1 MIASLF
7 VNLRIATKIMLM
19 LGLFGLVSLGSVVF
33 VTGKMRFIDDSYG
46 ALLDGPGR
54 ANLAI
59 ARANRNLVYI
69 NRSIF
74 RLLTEVTAQGVKQ
87 AVEEITDTDGF
98 FDKQM
103 KIAVRGMPAMA
114 DEFRKVS
121 AAYKA
126 AMSGPCAETIRLG
139 QSNDLAAKQRGADQ
153 MREVCDPALRNVM
166 EWISA
171 LTNKII
177 KINDDDA
184 DEALAI
190 TDHTIRNTYIIVLG
204 GIFAVILMST
214 LVSRMLIAR
223 PIGIVARA
231 LEKLSG
237 GHLDIPIDGTQRR
250 DEVGDIAK
258 AALVF
263 RDALRQQRTS
273 EAEREQERLASEAD
287 KVAALR
293 SAADKIE
300 SESARITEL
309 SSVSSAALLNR
320 SQELARSA
328 VRVIQSV
335 EEVAEVSAG
344 ALSHS
349 EAVAVGSAELSG
361 SARDIA
367 EQIGGT
373 AHEVASIAQAGR
385 RARAVIDQLAVAVGQ
400 IDQVARLIGDIASR
414 TNLLALNATIEA
426 ARAGE
431 AGLGFAVVANEV
443 KSLATQTTRST
454 DEISRNTAAIRR
466 VTEEAVQAVSEI
478 SARVSSIEQITQT
491 VAAAAQ
497 QQTESTTRIA
507 GSVTEAAGAM
517 RDIAGKIGQ
526 VTREMR
532 STDNAIAGIRDAAG
546 DVSARIDEIGHVM
559 VRIVRTSSDAANR
572 RASPRFDVLEEVEV
586 LVDGRRMKAQCIDL
600 SAQGARLQFDAP
612 VSSGTEAVLIMP
624 GVPQLSGRLLRSGLD
639 VGVMFDWSPE
649 QAPAELRRRIEQL
662 AAALD

>member
-600 SAQGARLQFDAP
+600 SAQGARLQFDTP
-612 VSSGTEAVLIMP
+612 VSSGTDAVLIIP
-624 GVPQLSGRLLRSGLD
+624 GVPQLSGRLLGSGLD
-639 VGVMFDWSPE
+639 VGVMFDWGPA

-662 AAALD
+662 AAA

>member
-662 AAALD
+662 AAA

>member
-1 MIASLF
+1 MIASWF
-7 VNLRIATKIMLM
+7 VNFRISTKIMLM

-69 NRSIF
+69 NRSIY
-74 RLLTEVTAQGVKQ
+74 RLLTEVTEAGSKQ
-87 AVEEITDTDGF
+87 ALEEITDTDGF

-114 DEFRKVS
+114 GEFRKIS
-121 AAYKA
+121 SAYKM
-126 AMSGPCAETIRLG
+126 AMAGPCAATINLG
-139 QSNDLAAKQRGADQ
+139 QSNDPAAKLRGAAQ
-153 MREVCDPALRNVM
+153 MREVCDPALHDVM

-184 DEALAI
+184 DEALAT
-190 TDHTIRNTYIIVLG
+190 TDHTLRNPYIIVLG
-204 GIFAVILMST
+204 GIFVVILLSS

-223 PIGIVARA
+223 PIGSVAQA

-237 GHLDIPIDGTQRR
+237 GHLDIPINGTQRR

-320 SQELARSA
+320 SQELAQSA

-385 RARAVIDQLAVAVGQ
+385 RARAVIDQLAAAVGQ

-431 AGLGFAVVANEV
+431 AGRGFAVVANEV
-443 KSLATQTTRST
+443 KSLATQTTQST

-478 SARVSSIEQITQT
+478 SDRVSSIEQITQT

-507 GSVTEAAGAM
+507 GSVTEAASAM
-517 RDIAGKIGQ
+517 RDIAGKIDQ

-546 DVSARIDEIGHVM
+546 DVIGRIDEIGHVM

-572 RASPRFDVLEEVEV
+572 RSSPRFDVLEEVEV
-586 LVDGRRMKAQCIDL
+586 VVDGRRMKAQCIDL
-600 SAQGARLQFDAP
+600 SDQGARLQFDAP
-612 VSSGTEAVLIMP
+612 VISGTEAVLIIP
-624 GVPQLSGRLLRSGLD
+624 GVPQLSGRLLGSGLD

-649 QAPAELRRRIEQL
+649 RAPAELRRRIEQL
-662 AAALD
+662 AAA

>member
-7 VNLRIATKIMLM
+7 VNLRISTKILLM
-19 LGLFGLVSLGSVVF
+19 LGLFGLVSLGAAIF
-33 VTGKMRFIDDSYG
+33 VTGKMRIIDDSYG

-69 NRSIF
+69 NRSIY
-74 RLLTEVTAQGVKQ
+74 RLLTEVTQEGVENASQ
-87 AVEEITDTDGF
+87 EIADTEGF
-98 FDKQM
+98 FDKQI
-103 KIAVRGMPAMA
+103 KIAIRSMPEMG
-114 DEFRKVS
+114 DEFGKIA

-126 AMSGPCAETIRLG
+126 AMSGPCAETMNSAHVNDPVVKRLG
-139 QSNDLAAKQRGADQ
+139 LAQ
-153 MREVCDPALRNVM
+153 MRDVCDPALRDVM

-177 KINDDDA
+177 KINDAESDDA
-184 DEALAI
+184 LD
-190 TDHTIRNTYIIVLG
+190 TTNVTIRNTYIIVLG
-204 GIFAVILMST
+204 GMVVVILFST
-214 LVSRMLIAR
+214 LVSTLLISR
-223 PIGIVARA
+223 PIHNVAGA
-231 LEKLSG
+231 LHELSQG
-237 GHLDIPIDGTQRR
+237 RLDVAVKGAQRL
-250 DEVGDIAK
+250 DEVGEIAK

-263 RDALRQQRTS
+263 RDALRQQRIS
-273 EAEREQERLASEAD
+273 EAEREQERAASEAD

-293 SAADKIE
+293 NAADKIE
-300 SESARITEL
+300 HESARITEL
-309 SSVSSAALLNR
+309 SSASSAALLER
-320 SQELARSA
+320 SQDLARSA
-328 VRVIQSV
+328 ERVIQSV
-335 EEVAEVSAG
+335 EEVAQVSVG

-349 EAVAVGSAELSG
+349 EAVAVGSAELSS

-385 RARAVIDQLAVAVGQ
+385 RARAVIDQLASAVGQ

-431 AGLGFAVVANEV
+431 AGRGFAVVANEV

-497 QQTESTTRIA
+497 QQTDSTTRIA

-517 RDIAGKIGQ
+517 RDIAGKIDQ
-526 VTREMR
+526 VTKEMR
-532 STDNAIAGIRDAAG
+532 STDDAIGGIRLAAG
-546 DVSARIDEIGHVM
+546 EVSARIDEIGHVM
-559 VRIVRTSSDAANR
+559 VRIVRTSSEAANR
-572 RASPRFDVLEEVEV
+572 RGAERIDISQEVEV
-586 LVDGRRMKAQCIDL
+586 LVGNQRMKAHCLDL
-600 SAQGARLQFDAP
+600 SAQGARLQFDIP
-612 VSSGTEAVLIMP
+612 VNSGEEAVVLMP
-624 GVPQLSGRLLRSGLD
+624 GVPKLTGRLIRSGLD
-639 VGVMFDWSPE
+639 VGVVFDWNAHN
-649 QAPAELRRRIEQL
+649 APVELRRKIEEL
-662 AAALD
+662 AAA